1 MVYCD
6 DYRYGQNIEY
16 YLNRRSANANV
27 KSDYDDGR
35 KTGRLFA
42 CAALGVLA
50 LWVFNKLEEKK

>member
-27 KSDYDDGR
+27 KSDYDRGR
-35 KTGRLFA
+35 KTGRDLVM
-42 CAALGVLA
+42 CGALGALA
-50 LWVFNKLEEKK
+50 MFVFIKLKEK